1 MLEFD
6 WKAQGIHHFEC
17 KECDRIMDNLT
28 DSKII
33 TTSLGKAV
41 VVSRLELVDT
51 RPEVLAA
58 GLPILLEDELARFG
72 TEPPAQRKKLWDARA
87 TACDEYRA
95 LKAANPA
102 ANIDTPFEAQP

>member
-1 MLEFD
+1 MND
-6 WKAQGIHHFEC
+6 
-17 KECDRIMDNLT
+17 LT

-58 GLPILLEDELARFG
+58 GYPVLLEDELARFG
-72 TEPPAQRKKLWDARA
+72 TEPPAERKKLWDARA
-87 TACDEYRA
+87 TACEQYRA